1 MNKKSLIPFA
11 VCMIIGLAAC
21 SPKASSSA
29 GLSSAAST
37 STSSAAASSGS
48 NSSASTPASS
58 SIASSSSTAEVKP
71 ASGILSYQGATTEER
86 TQLLAQ
92 EESWLLRNHVAGIPM
107 FDSGGLEEFSS
118 RITLPTRKYIANYGF
133 GTGNASLD
141 ATGTMYNGTI
151 NESVDAWKSYFHSAN
166 TADAGTFNAWDSS
179 GSAESDRNSSIAAT
193 YFDTHMNGTKDG
205 YIWRQLLSKTDRP
218 IMLDK
223 AGGTAVDYTAG
234 VTSKYWRVKVK
245 TGDDGIVYNVPATS
259 GQAAFNGR
267 KVVLE
272 DYLTPFK
279 AMCDYNLKRAADLGA
294 GSYGLVGVS
303 AYTSAQASKFG
314 SGDWSKVGIQLNA
327 TEGSIDFEFLTP
339 RTQFQAMYGLNNNMY
354 SPTPEDFFL
363 AIGSGADNAAKRKS
377 GVSAW
382 GKIVSGSDN
391 YHTLDNIISVGPYVP
406 EYWEKDK
413 RLVMKKN
420 PNYVYASEINF
431 NGTVEDIISGT
442 EYGTVTF
449 NMFLDNRLDVVGIP
463 SSQVPTH
470 KNDANTLKTAG
481 DSVWCMNFNSCDEAE
496 WDYYFGENGVVAKHD
511 KKDYWALKPLLS
523 DPDFLDGVYFSIDR
537 QTMEKKTGRTAGM
550 SPLSDAYAVDG
561 ESGLSY
567 RNTEAGKAAIADYT
581 SVNPYGYDLATAKTL
596 FQSAVARLEA
606 NGTLTPGTE
615 AEPTEID
622 FTMDWMY
629 TTIINQMGGDY
640 KAYIE
645 DAFNSACPKYKL
657 VMQNVAYGDVD
668 YNITY
673 NKVKTGDYD
682 AMMGSISGS
691 TLDALSFLS
700 VYSSDST
707 LNNGF
712 HLNYGIR
719 TDLVNENDPLV
730 YDGKSWSFDALY
742 TASVGT
748 AIVQN
753 GLNVPVVSGYVA
765 EPVVD
770 TTAKTTTFTYVIPGL
785 KDDAGK
791 DLISYKLNG
800 GIGGSGAGIQV
811 LNDAESAGGDY
822 YQLTDADVD
831 VVVDGTKLNMV
842 VKQASIQAII
852 HTSAAAGTTGYTKL
866 YVSLDYKYYLNGSTI
881 ASGSG
886 YHGWILGITDVG
898 CTVE

>member
-11 VCMIIGLAAC
+11 VCMIMGLAAC
-21 SPKASSSA
+21 SPKASTS
-29 GLSSAAST
+29 
-37 STSSAAASSGS
+37 STSSAAQGSS
-48 NSSASTPASS
+48 NSSESNP
-58 SIASSSSTAEVKP
+58 SSSSSSSVQEAKL
-71 ASGILSYQGATTEER
+71 ASGILSYQGATTDQR
-86 TQLLAQ
+86 TELLAT

-151 NESVDAWKSYFHSAN
+151 NESVEAWKSYFHSAN
-166 TADAGTFNAWDSS
+166 TSDAGTFNGWDSS
-179 GSAESDRNSSIAAT
+179 GSAESDRNASIAAS

-205 YIWRQLLSKTDRP
+205 YVWRQLLSKTDRP
-218 IMLDK
+218 IMLNK

-234 VTSKYWRVKVK
+234 TTSKYWRVKVK
-245 TGDDGIVYNVPATS
+245 TGDDGGIVYNVASTS
-259 GQAAFNGR
+259 GHAAFNGR

-294 GSYGLVGVS
+294 GSYGIAGVA

-339 RTQFQAMYGLNNNMY
+339 RTQFQAMYGLNNSMY

-363 AIGSGADNAAKRKS
+363 AIGSGANDAEKRKS

-391 YHTLDNIISVGPYVP
+391 YHTLDNIISVGAYVP

-431 NGTVEDIISGT
+431 DGSVEDIISGT
-442 EYGTVTF
+442 EYGTVTY

-463 SSQVPTH
+463 SSQVATH

-481 DSVWCMNFNSCDEAE
+481 DSVWCMNFNSCDETE
-496 WDYYFGENGVVAKHD
+496 WEYYFGENGVVAKHE
-511 KKDYWALKPLLS
+511 KKNYWALKPLLS

-567 RNTEAGKAAIADYT
+567 RNTEAGKSAIRDYT
-581 SVNPYGYDLATAKTL
+581 SVNAYGYDLATAKTL
-596 FQSAVARLEA
+596 FQKAVARLEA
-606 NGTLTPGTE
+606 KGVLTPGTE

-629 TTIINQMGGDY
+629 TSIITQMGGDY
-640 KAYIE
+640 KAYVE

-691 TLDALSFLS
+691 TLDACSFLS

-707 LNNGF
+707 LNQGF
-712 HLNYGIR
+712 HLNYGVR
-719 TDLVNENDPLV
+719 TDIVNEADPLV

-753 GLNVPVVSGYVA
+753 GLNVPVVSGFIA
-765 EPVVD
+765 APVVD
-770 TTAKTTTFTYVIPGL
+770 TTAKTTTFTYTVPDL

-791 DLISYKLNG
+791 ALITYKLNG
-800 GIGGSGAGIQV
+800 GIGGNGAGIQV
-811 LNDAESAGGDY
+811 LNAAKSAGGEY
-822 YQLTDADVD
+822 YQLTDDDVT
-831 VVVDGTKLNMV
+831 VVQDGTSLKMV
-842 VKQASIQAII
+842 VKQDSIQKII
-852 HTSAAAGTTGYTKL
+852 HTSATATSGSTKGYPNL
-866 YVSLDYKYYLNGSTI
+866 YVSLDYKYYLNGSETP
-881 ASGSG
+881 SGTG
-886 YHGWILGITDVG
+886 YHGWVLGITDVG